1 MKKLLEYEVLLNCV
15 LIEEGFRDCFLFW
28 CRKTYKISNYI
39 NKLFPNL
46 ILNRYAGSNKLLEL
60 KNSDVLLI
68 SKRIVNPDEYDTDS
82 KLGCLL
88 GYITANEYQNL
99 DRTLDMYDY
108 VVQVII
114 EQKEMNSITAETIL
128 NDTIYFL

>member
-1 MKKLLEYEVLLNCV
+1 MNSIDHYTKLLLKDKDLQNPNSFEELGYIFFGPLLFNFFIWLKSEV
-15 LIEEGFRDCFLFW
+15 
-28 CRKTYKISNYI
+28 
-39 NKLFPNL
+39 
-46 ILNRYAGSNKLLEL
+46 
-60 KNSDVLLI
+60 KNSDLLLI